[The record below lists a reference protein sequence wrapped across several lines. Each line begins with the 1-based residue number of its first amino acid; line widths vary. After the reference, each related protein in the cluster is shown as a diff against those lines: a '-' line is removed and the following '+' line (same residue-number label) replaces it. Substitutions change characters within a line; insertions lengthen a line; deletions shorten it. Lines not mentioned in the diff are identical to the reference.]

1 MTHRTA
7 NAITALALVGGI
19 YVGSTLGT
27 AAKPAPELTPVRA
40 AAPIEVT
47 VDKQAVINALNTRAQ
62 IVGLTGKVAKTVTLN
77 DSAWYGDKTYELAAT
92 GTFKLGVD
100 TDDITVITRGNT
112 VTVRFPQPKVISVDM
127 PFDKAALK
135 KDVGLLRKDLT
146 EAELQAM
153 YGKARESAVADIKRD
168 RQAFDK
174 AEESIERTIEKLLAP
189 IPGVEDVETGKSSL
203 VVALSTQHHRLQEI
217 PDERCGIGDVGP
229 HRGAPEGELL
239 EDQAVAGEARE

>member
-7 NAITALALVGGI
+7 TAITALALVGGI
-19 YVGSTLGT
+19 YVGTTFSQ

-40 AAPIEVT
+40 DEPIEVT
-47 VDKQAVINALNTRAQ
+47 IDKQAVINALSTRAQ

-92 GTFKLGVD
+92 GTFKLGVS
-100 TDDITVITRGNT
+100 TDDIIVSVKGNT

-135 KDVGLLRKDLT
+135 KDVGFMRKDLT

-153 YGKARESAVADIKRD
+153 YGKARSRAIADIKRD

-189 IPGVEDVETGKSSL
+189 ISGVEDVEFTK
-203 VVALSTQHHRLQEI
+203 
-217 PDERCGIGDVGP
+217 
-229 HRGAPEGELL
+229 
-239 EDQAVAGEARE
+239 

>member
-7 NAITALALVGGI
+7 TAITSLALVGGI
-19 YVGSTLGT
+19 YVGMT
-27 AAKPAPELTPVRA
+27 ASNFAKPAPELTPVRA
-40 AAPIEVT
+40 AVT
-47 VDKQAVINALNTRAQ
+47 IDKQAVINALSTRAQ

-100 TDDITVITRGNT
+100 TSDLLITTKGNT

-135 KDVGLLRKDLT
+135 KNVGFMRKDLT

-174 AEESIERTIEKLLAP
+174 AEESIETTIEKLLAP
-189 IPGVEDVETGKSSL
+189 IPGVEDVETKF
-203 VVALSTQHHRLQEI
+203 I
-217 PDERCGIGDVGP
+217 DV
-229 HRGAPEGELL
+229 ESE
-239 EDQAVAGEARE
+239 

>member
-7 NAITALALVGGI
+7 TAITALALVGGI
-19 YVGSTLGT
+19 YVGSTFGT
-27 AAKPAPELTPVRA
+27 SAQPAPELTPVRA
-40 AAPIEVT
+40 AEPIAVT
-47 VDKQAVINALNTRAQ
+47 IDKQAIISALSTRAQ

-100 TDDITVITRGNT
+100 TSDLIITTKGNT
-112 VTVRFPQPKVISVDM
+112 VKVRFPQPKIISVDM

-135 KDVGLLRKDLT
+135 KDVGFMRKDLT

-174 AEESIERTIEKLLAP
+174 AEQSIESTIEKLLAP
-189 IPGVEDVETGKSSL
+189 IPGVENIDVE
-203 VVALSTQHHRLQEI
+203 
-217 PDERCGIGDVGP
+217 
-229 HRGAPEGELL
+229 GE
-239 EDQAVAGEARE
+239 